1 MPDFDRSSTRLAPAP
16 LKDWLLSDSTGTQV
30 SAVIATGCLVA
41 VIAALL
47 GGELGL
53 DAALAFSGLIVAA
66 IVLDTLRACARRDP
80 VYGFSLG
87 WKGAL
92 VVLFVMVALTILTII
107 WVLQKSSPVS
117 DLWQANYKMGLV
129 EVGVSR
135 VFRLTDPK
143 G

>member
-1 MPDFDRSSTRLAPAP
+1 MLRWLSQGLSLRP
-16 LKDWLLSDSTGTQV
+16 LCWTHCGHVQG
-30 SAVIATGCLVA
+30 A
-41 VIAALL
+41 
-47 GGELGL
+47 
-53 DAALAFSGLIVAA
+53 
-66 IVLDTLRACARRDP
+66 DP